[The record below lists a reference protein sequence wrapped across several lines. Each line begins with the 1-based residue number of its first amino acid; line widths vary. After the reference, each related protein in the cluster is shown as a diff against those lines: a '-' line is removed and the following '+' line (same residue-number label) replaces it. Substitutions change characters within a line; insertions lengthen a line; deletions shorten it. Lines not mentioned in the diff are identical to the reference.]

1 MEELKKLFIEKVE
14 IKIIIGSL
22 AAFFSWGFDGEYE
35 ALLAIGI
42 LVILDIGTGTWYS
55 ISTGQWSSRKSL
67 GGLGKVF
74 RYLSYMLMARML
86 DKVVPLKIWSPLMDT
101 FVAITEAGSILE
113 NFYKL
118 GYPVPTMIVNK
129 LKTFNDKKS

>member
-1 MEELKKLFIEKVE
+1 MEELKKLFIENVE
-14 IKIIIGSL
+14 LKIFIGSL
-22 AAFFSWGFDGEYE
+22 AAFLSWGFNGEYE

-42 LVILDIGTGTWYS
+42 LVVMDIGTGTWCS
-55 ISTGQWSSRKSL
+55 IKEGQWSSRKSL
-67 GGLGKVF
+67 NGLGKVF
-74 RYLSYMLMARML
+74 RYLSYMLLARML
-86 DKVVPLKIWSPLMDT
+86 DKVVPLKIWAPLMDT